1 MTEQERIIV
10 TTEETE
16 LLELL
21 ARRFPQHIADK
32 EQQSSEDELEQ
43 WFSVLML
50 DIWDAD
56 PNAFWHIWDE
66 EKIYAIDD
74 FLIWYPRGRKRII
87 EKHTIPITVEYW
99 ETQYDVDAYLADE
112 AWTDGER
119 INWEIGRGHDDY
131 GFFRSEQEFIEKF
144 APYYFS
150 EGYVVD
156 FTEEWRWVP
165 TDIGLINVFDVGSQA
180 DKDEQVRRLN
190 NEC

>member
-10 TTEETE
+10 TTEEAE

-21 ARRFPQHIADK
+21 GRRFPQHITEK

-87 EKHTIPITVEYW
+87 EKHSTPITVEYW
-99 ETQYDVDAYLADE
+99 ETQYDVEAYLADE

-131 GFFRSEQEFIEKF
+131 GFWRSEQH
-144 APYYFS
+144 S
-150 EGYVVD
+150 ESYVVD

-165 TDIGLINVFDVGSQA
+165 TATGRIHVFDVGSQLH
-180 DKDEQVRRLN
+180 KLEQVHRLSN
-190 NEC
+190 ARS